1 MRRVLVRAD
10 DLGYC
15 EAVNYGIAKSVHE
28 GIIRSVGLMPSM
40 EAAAHGVELLKGTPV
55 CYGQH
60 TNICEGR
67 PLTDPAKIPI
77 IRSVGLMPSMEAA
90 AHGVELLKGTPVCYG
105 QHTNICEGR
114 PLTDPAKIPSLVQ
127 ENGLFKN
134 KMDYRQAKED
144 FVVLE
149 EVLLEIEAQ
158 YQRFVE
164 LNGLFKNKMDYRQA
178 KEDFVVLEE
187 VLLEIE
193 AQYQRFVELVG
204 DKPHYLEAHAV
215 PSANLFRGLEI
226 VAQRHGLHYLG
237 MDPRGGSVRFRNS
250 QLYVSMDSMKPDYDP
265 FESLKEA
272 ALRDVGE
279 DGYLGMDPRGG
290 SVRFRNSQLYVS
302 MDSMKPDYD
311 PFESLKEAALRDV
324 GEDGCVMMVCHPGYV
339 DEYVYQT
346 SYLTRQRAMEVAMCT
361 APETKAWL
369 EENQV
374 QLVTYDDL

>member
-40 EAAAHGVELLKGTPV
+40 DAAAHGVELLKGTPV
-55 CYGQH
+55 C
-60 TNICEGR
+60 C
-67 PLTDPAKIPI
+67 
-77 IRSVGLMPSMEAA
+77 
-90 AHGVELLKGTPVCYG
+90 G

-127 ENGLFKN
+127 E
-134 KMDYRQAKED
+134 
-144 FVVLE
+144 
-149 EVLLEIEAQ
+149 
-158 YQRFVE
+158 
-164 LNGLFKNKMDYRQA
+164 NGLFKNKMDYRQA

-279 DGYLGMDPRGG
+279 DG
-290 SVRFRNSQLYVS
+290 
-302 MDSMKPDYD
+302 
-311 PFESLKEAALRDV
+311 
-324 GEDGCVMMVCHPGYV
+324 CVMMVCHPGYV
-339 DEYVYQT
+339 DEDVYQT